1 MVFRLSKS
9 SLITTLISALL
20 GASIV
25 VIGFLLLRRS
35 SGLPHTIKG
44 QRHITSRGA
53 LNAEEQTTIE
63 LFKNAAASVVYLTSS
78 FREDVGAPSANLFEI
93 PQDAGTGFI
102 WDEQGYIVTN
112 FHLIQ
117 NANVARITLSDQ
129 STWEANLV
137 GVEPDKDIA
146 VLKIHVSGTRLS
158 PIPIGTSKDLRVG
171 QRVYAIGNPFGY
183 DHTLTT
189 GVISGLRR
197 EIKSVTDRPIQGVIQ
212 TDAAINPGNS
222 GGPLL
227 DSAGRLIGMNTAIV
241 SPSGSY
247 AGIGF
252 AVPVDTINR
261 VVPQLIRNGYVRK
274 PGLGIQVAESNYYR
288 SRGVIG
294 ALVANVLPASPAEK
308 AGLKPLRMD
317 KNGMI
322 EGDVIIGIDDVPVE
336 DGDDLLNAL
345 DDRQPGDTI
354 TLRVASVA
362 GERLVKVQLGVLE

>member
-1 MVFRLSKS
+1 VF
-9 SLITTLISALL
+9 
-20 GASIV
+20 
-25 VIGFLLLRRS
+25 
-35 SGLPHTIKG
+35 
-44 QRHITSRGA
+44 
-53 LNAEEQTTIE
+53 
-63 LFKNAAASVVYLTSS
+63 
-78 FREDVGAPSANLFEI
+78 
-93 PQDAGTGFI
+93 
-102 WDEQGYIVTN
+102 
-112 FHLIQ
+112 
-117 NANVARITLSDQ
+117 
-129 STWEANLV
+129 
-137 GVEPDKDIA
+137 
-146 VLKIHVSGTRLS
+146 
-158 PIPIGTSKDLRVG
+158 
-171 QRVYAIGNPFGY
+171 AIGNPFGY

-288 SRGVIG
+288 GRGVIG

-322 EGDVIIGIDDVPVE
+322 EGDVIIGIDDIPVE
-336 DGDDLLNAL
+336 DGDDLLKAL

-362 GERLVKVQLGVLE
+362 GERLVKVRLGVLE

>member
-1 MVFRLSKS
+1 MSSGPLLGTLYTPFCLFSPLKLKRDQRIVLFMVFRFSRSALT
-9 SLITTLISALL
+9 TTLISALL
-20 GASIV
+20 GASCV
-25 VIGFLLLRRS
+25 VGSYLLLHRS
-35 SGLPHTIKG
+35 SAIPHSIKG
-44 QRHITSRGA
+44 QRQITSRGQ

-78 FREDVGAPSANLFEI
+78 FREDPETPSANLFEI

-102 WDEQGYIVTN
+102 WDEQGYVVTN

-117 NANVARITLSDQ
+117 NANVARITLSEQ
-129 STWEANLV
+129 TTWEANLV

-146 VLKIHVSGTRLS
+146 VLKINVSGTHLT

-308 AGLKPLRMD
+308 AGLKPMPMD

-322 EGDVIIGIDDVPVE
+322 E
-336 DGDDLLNAL
+336 
-345 DDRQPGDTI
+345 
-354 TLRVASVA
+354 
-362 GERLVKVQLGVLE
+362 